1 MLSLSDIQDLISQT
15 FLDGNT
21 ALAGIAMFGIVIIA
35 IFGLL
40 RSAFMALLAGMIAA
54 LFFTVSGVL
63 PSELA
68 VLMIIVSVLGLAYTA
83 RNSWS

>member
-15 FLDGNT
+15 FLDGNA

>member
-1 MLSLSDIQDLISQT
+1 MLSLSDIQELISQT
-15 FLDGNT
+15 FLDGNA

>member
-1 MLSLSDIQDLISQT
+1 MLSLADVQDLISQT

-21 ALAGIAMFGIVIIA
+21 ALAGVAMFGLVIIA

-40 RSAFMALLAGMIAA
+40 RSAFMALLAGMVAA
-54 LFFTVSGVL
+54 LFFTIAGVL

>member
-1 MLSLSDIQDLISQT
+1 MLSLADVQDLISQT

-21 ALAGIAMFGIVIIA
+21 ALAGVAMFGMVIIA

-40 RSAFMALLAGMIAA
+40 RSAFMALLAGMVAA
-54 LFFTVSGVL
+54 LFFTIAGVL

>member
-1 MLSLSDIQDLISQT
+1 MLSLSDLQDLISQT